1 MKLIKTDQN
10 EFSDIKKNSSLSTL
24 NILKPEKKIIFEK
37 RKSSDMERNIKI
49 TCLNN
54 NNVKNYKLGTSL
66 KEIIIDQDISLAHP
80 ILGAMVNNQL
90 EELDYSIYKPKVIR
104 FIDIT
109 HKDGL
114 LMYIRS
120 LSFILIKA
128 VKELFPDKKIR
139 IQHSISK
146 GFYCEMDG
154 IQKEGLLQVT
164 SDIENRMRKIIEKD
178 IEFRRE
184 EIMVEEALDIFLKNN
199 HDEKF
204 QLFKSCPQFYTSIY
218 YLEDLVDYFYGFLV
232 PSTGYLKVFDLVNY
246 LDGMLL
252 RIPKISDPENL
263 QPIVQQNKMFDIFQ
277 EHKKWGEIIGVGN
290 IGSINNQVLKGE
302 SGELIKISEALHEKK
317 IAQIA
322 DMIFHKKDKI
332 KLILISGPSASG
344 KTTTSK
350 RLSIQLKV
358 LGIKPIPI
366 SLDNY
371 FVDRE
376 LTPKDENGDYN
387 FEAIEALDLESL
399 YQNLHDLIEGKSVKM
414 PKFSFE
420 IGKRI
425 YNGEELT
432 ISKEHVFILEGI
444 HALNPILTAKF
455 DDELKFKIYVSALT
469 QVGIDNHNRI
479 PTTDNR
485 LIRRIVRDYQYRHYS
500 ALDTIK
506 RWPSIRQGE
515 DLNIFP
521 FQEEADVMFNSAL
534 FYELG
539 VLKKHAE
546 PILKEIHP
554 IFEEYSEAQRL
565 LKFLSYFQDIPEK
578 EIPPTSILR
587 EFLSGSS
594 FKY

>member
-1 MKLIKTDQN
+1 M
-10 EFSDIKKNSSLSTL
+10 E
-24 NILKPEKKIIFEK
+24 KII
-37 RKSSDMERNIKI
+37 KI
-49 TCLNN
+49 RCLNN
-54 NNVKNYKLGTSL
+54 NKIKNYKLGTSL
-66 KEIIIDQDISLAHP
+66 KEIITDQNIKLPHR

-90 EELDYSIYKPKVIR
+90 EELDYAIYKPKTIR

-114 LMYIRS
+114 LMYTRS
-120 LSFILIKA
+120 LSFVLIKA
-128 VKELFPDKKIR
+128 VKEIYPDKTIK

-146 GFYCEMDG
+146 GLYCEIEG
-154 IQKEGLLQVT
+154 LKKEGLLQVT
-164 SDIENRMRKIIEKD
+164 SDVENRMRKIIDKD
-178 IEFRRE
+178 LPFKRD
-184 EIMVEEALDIFLKNN
+184 EIPVEEALEIFLKHNYS
-199 HDEKF
+199 EKYS
-204 QLFKSCPQFYTSIY
+204 LFKTCPQFYTSVY

-246 LDGMLL
+246 FDGILL
-252 RIPKISDPENL
+252 RIPIMKDPENL

-290 IGSINNQVLKGE
+290 IGSINNQVLKGD

-322 DMIFHKKDKI
+322 DMIYHKKDKI

-344 KTTTSK
+344 KTTTAK

-358 LGIKPIPI
+358 LGIKPLQI

-376 LTPKDENGDYN
+376 LTPKDEKGEYDY
-387 FEAIEALDLESL
+387 EALEALDLEAL

-420 IGKRI
+420 AGKRI
-425 YNGEELT
+425 YNGDELK
-432 ISKEHVFILEGI
+432 ISNDHIFILEGI
-444 HALNPILTAKF
+444 HALNPALTAKF
-455 DDELKFKIYVSALT
+455 DNDLKFKIYASALT

-485 LIRRIVRDYQYRHYS
+485 LLRRIVRDHQYRHYS

-506 RWPSIRQGE
+506 RWPSIRHGE

-521 FQEEADVMFNSAL
+521 YQEEADVMFNSAL
-534 FYELG
+534 FYEMG

-546 PILKEIHP
+546 PILKQIHP
-554 IFEEYSEAQRL
+554 IYEEYSEGQRL
-565 LKFLSYFQDIPEK
+565 LKFLSYFQDIPEY

>member
-1 MKLIKTDQN
+1 MGKLIKIN
-10 EFSDIKKNSSLSTL
+10 
-24 NILKPEKKIIFEK
+24 
-37 RKSSDMERNIKI
+37 
-49 TCLNN
+49 CLNN
-54 NNVKNYKLGTSL
+54 QKVKEYKLGTSL
-66 KEIIIDQDISLAHP
+66 ASIIEDQKIKLPYP
-80 ILGAMVNNQL
+80 ILGAMVNNKL
-90 EELDYSIYKPKVIR
+90 EELSYEIYKPKTIK

-120 LSFILIKA
+120 LSFVLIKA
-128 VKELFPDKKIR
+128 VKDLYPDKEIKIE
-139 IQHSISK
+139 HSVSK
-146 GFYCEMDG
+146 GIYCE
-154 IQKEGLLQVT
+154 IEGTNRDQLLQVT
-164 SDIENRMRKIIEKD
+164 SDVENQMRKIIEKD
-178 IEFRRE
+178 VPFVRE
-184 EIMVEEALDIFLKNN
+184 EIEVHEAL
-199 HDEKF
+199 EKF
-204 QLFKSCPQFYTSIY
+204 KENNYFEKHMLFKTCPQFYTSVY
-218 YLEDLVDYFYGFLV
+218 YLEGLMDYFYGFLV
-232 PSTGYLKVFDLVNY
+232 PSTKYLKVFDLINY
-246 LDGMLL
+246 FDGILL
-252 RIPKISDPENL
+252 RVPKMEDPDNL

-277 EHKKWGEIIGVGN
+277 EYKRWGEIIDAAS
-290 IGSINNQVLKGE
+290 IGSINEKVLKGE

-322 DMIFHKKDKI
+322 DMIFQKRDKI

-350 RLSIQLKV
+350 RLAIQLKV
-358 LGIKPIPI
+358 LGIKPMPI

-371 FVDRE
+371 FVDRDK
-376 LTPKDENGDYN
+376 TPKDEKGEYD
-387 FEAIEALDLESL
+387 FEALEALDLETL
-399 YQNLHDLIEGKSVKM
+399 YENLHDLIKGKSVKM

-420 IGKRI
+420 TGTRF
-425 YNGEELT
+425 YNGAELK
-432 ISKEHVFILEGI
+432 ISNDHVFILEGI
-444 HALNPILTAKF
+444 HALNPALSAKF

-469 QVGIDNHNRI
+469 QVGIDHHNRI

-485 LIRRIVRDYQYRHYS
+485 LIRRMVRDYQYRHYS

-506 RWPSIRQGE
+506 RWPSIRKGE

-521 FQEEADVMFNSAL
+521 YQEEAHVMFNSAL

-539 VLKKHAE
+539 VLKKHTE
-546 PILKEIHP
+546 PILKEIPP

-565 LKFLSYFQDIPEK
+565 LKFLSYFKDIPED

>member
-1 MKLIKTDQN
+1 
-10 EFSDIKKNSSLSTL
+10 
-24 NILKPEKKIIFEK
+24 LKKKIFIFEK
-37 RKSSDMERNIKI
+37 SKERNMEKIIKI
-49 TCLNN
+49 SCLNN
-54 NNVKNYKLGTSL
+54 NKVKNYKLGTSL
-66 KEIIIDQDISLAHP
+66 KEIIDDQKIKLSNP

-90 EELDYSIYKPKVIR
+90 EELDYSIYKPKTIK

-109 HKDGL
+109 HKDGF
-114 LMYIRS
+114 LMYTRS
-120 LSFILIKA
+120 LSFVLIKA
-128 VKELFPDKKIR
+128 VKELYPDKKIK

-146 GFYCEMDG
+146 GFYCEIEG
-154 IQKEGLLQVT
+154 INKEDRLQVT
-164 SDIENRMRKIIEKD
+164 SDVENRMRKLIEKD
-178 IEFRRE
+178 IPFKRD
-184 EIMVEEALDIFLKNN
+184 EIPVTEALEIFLKHN
-199 HDEKF
+199 HFEKH

-218 YLEDLVDYFYGFLV
+218 YLGDLMDYFYGFLV

-246 LDGMLL
+246 FDGMLL
-252 RIPKISDPENL
+252 RIPKMNDPENL
-263 QPIVQQNKMFDIFQ
+263 QPIVQQNKMFEIFQ
-277 EHKKWGEIIGVGN
+277 EHKKWGEIIGVAS
-290 IGSINNQVLKGE
+290 IGSINDQVLKGE

-322 DMIFHKKDKI
+322 DMIYHKKDKV

-344 KTTTSK
+344 KTTTAK

-358 LGIKPIPI
+358 LGIKPLPI

-376 LTPKDENGDYN
+376 FTPKDEKGEYDY
-387 FEAIEALDLESL
+387 EAIEALDLEEL
-399 YQNLHDLIEGKSVKM
+399 YQNLHDLIDGKSVIM

-420 IGKRI
+420 TGKRTN
-425 YNGEELT
+425 NGKELKIT
-432 ISKEHVFILEGI
+432 NEHIFILEGI
-444 HALNPILTAKF
+444 HALNPALTAKF
-455 DDELKFKIYVSALT
+455 DDTLKFKIYTSALT

-485 LIRRIVRDYQYRHYS
+485 LLRRIVRDYQYRHYS

-506 RWPSIRQGE
+506 RWPSIRHGE

-546 PILKEIHP
+546 PILKQIQP
-554 IFEEYSEAQRL
+554 IYEEYSEAQRL
-565 LKFLSYFQDIPEK
+565 LKFLSYFEDIPED

>member
-1 MKLIKTDQN
+1 MGKL
-10 EFSDIKKNSSLSTL
+10 
-24 NILKPEKKIIFEK
+24 
-37 RKSSDMERNIKI
+37 IKI

-54 NNVKNYKLGTSL
+54 DITKEYKLGTSL
-66 KEIIIDQDISLAHP
+66 TEIIKDQKIKLKYP
-80 ILGAMVNNQL
+80 ILGAMVNNVL
-90 EELDYSIYKPKVIR
+90 EELTYEIYKPKTIK

-120 LSFILIKA
+120 LSFVFLKA
-128 VKELFPDKKIR
+128 VKDLFPDKEAK

-146 GFYCEMDG
+146 GFYCEIEG
-154 IQKEGLLQVT
+154 IKKEDLLQVT
-164 SDIENRMRKIIEKD
+164 SDIENQMRKIVDRNIP
-178 IEFRRE
+178 FQRT
-184 EIMVEEALDIFLKNN
+184 EIPVDEALDRFIKNN
-199 HDEKF
+199 YTEKF
-204 QLFKSCPQFYTSIY
+204 LLFKTCPQFYTSIY
-218 YLEDLVDYFYGFLV
+218 YLEDLMDYFYGFLV

-246 LDGMLL
+246 FDGILL
-252 RIPKISDPENL
+252 RVPKINDPEKL
-263 QPIVQQNKMFDIFQ
+263 EPILQQNKLFEIFQ
-277 EHKKWGEIIGVGN
+277 EFKNWGEIIGVES
-290 IGSINNQVLKGE
+290 IGSINEQVANGN

-322 DMIFHKKDKI
+322 DMIYQKRDKL

-344 KTTTSK
+344 KTTTAK

-358 LGIKPIPI
+358 LGIKPLPI

-371 FVDRE
+371 FVDRDA
-376 LTPKDENGDYN
+376 TPLDENGDYN
-387 FEAIEALDLESL
+387 FEAIEALDVETL
-399 YQNLHDLIEGKSVKM
+399 YQNLNDLIEGKKVKM
-414 PKFSFE
+414 PRFSFE
-420 IGKRI
+420 KGTR
-425 YNGEELT
+425 YYENTELQIT
-432 ISKEHVFILEGI
+432 SEHVFILEGI
-444 HALNPILTAKF
+444 HALNPLLTEKF
-455 DDELKFKIYVSALT
+455 NDEIKFRIYVSALT
-469 QVGIDNHNRI
+469 QIGIDHHNRI

-485 LIRRIVRDYQYRHYS
+485 LIRRIVRDFQYRHYS

-506 RWPSIRQGE
+506 RWPSIRKGE

-521 FQEEADVMFNSAL
+521 FQENADVMFNSAL

-539 VLKKHAE
+539 VLRKHAE
-546 PILKEIHP
+546 PMLKEIYP

-565 LKFLSYFQDIPEK
+565 LKFLSYFKDIPED

>member
-1 MKLIKTDQN
+1 MEKLIK
-10 EFSDIKKNSSLSTL
+10 I
-24 NILKPEKKIIFEK
+24 
-37 RKSSDMERNIKI
+37 R
-49 TCLNN
+49 CLNN
-54 NNVKNYKLGTSL
+54 NISKDYHLGTSL
-66 KEIIIDQDISLAHP
+66 KEIIEDQNIKLPHV

-90 EELDYSIYKPKVIR
+90 EELDYTIYKPKTIK
-104 FIDIT
+104 FIDIS

-120 LSFILIKA
+120 LSFVLIKA
-128 VKELFPDKKIR
+128 VKELYPGKSIK

-146 GFYCEMDG
+146 GFYCEIEGMK
-154 IQKEGLLQVT
+154 KENQLQIT
-164 SDIENRMRKIIEKD
+164 SDIENRMRKIIENNLP
-178 IEFRRE
+178 FRRE
-184 EIMVEEALDIFLKNN
+184 EIPVNEALDIFLEHNYN
-199 HDEKF
+199 EKYL
-204 QLFKSCPQFYTSIY
+204 LFKSCPQFYTSVY

-232 PSTGYLKVFDLVNY
+232 PSTGYLKVFDLINY
-246 LDGMLL
+246 FDGMLL
-252 RIPKISDPENL
+252 RIPMMSDPENL
-263 QPIVQQNKMFDIFQ
+263 QPIVQQNKMFDIFR
-277 EHKKWGEIIGVGN
+277 EYKNWGEVIGVSS
-290 IGSINNQVLKGE
+290 IGSINDQVLKGE

-322 DMIFHKKDKI
+322 DMIYHKKDKI

-344 KTTTSK
+344 KTTTAK

-358 LGIKPIPI
+358 LGIKPLPI

-376 LTPKDENGDYN
+376 LTPKDEKGDYN
-387 FEAIEALDLESL
+387 FEALEALDIEAL
-399 YQNLHDLIEGKSVKM
+399 YQNLHDLIEGKPVVM

-420 IGKRI
+420 LGKRT
-425 YNGEELT
+425 YNGNELT
-432 ISKEHVFILEGI
+432 ITKEHVFILEGI
-444 HALNPILTAKF
+444 HALNPALTAKF
-455 DDELKFKIYVSALT
+455 EDDMKFKIYVSALT
-469 QVGIDNHNRI
+469 QIGVDNHNRI

-485 LIRRIVRDYQYRHYS
+485 LLRRIVRDYQYRHYS
-500 ALDTIK
+500 ALDTIR
-506 RWPSIRQGE
+506 RWPSIRYGE

-521 FQEEADVMFNSAL
+521 FQEEADIMFNSAL

-546 PILKEIHP
+546 PILKQIHP
-554 IFEEYSEAQRL
+554 IYEEYSEAQRL
-565 LKFLSYFQDIPEK
+565 LKFLSYFHDIPEI